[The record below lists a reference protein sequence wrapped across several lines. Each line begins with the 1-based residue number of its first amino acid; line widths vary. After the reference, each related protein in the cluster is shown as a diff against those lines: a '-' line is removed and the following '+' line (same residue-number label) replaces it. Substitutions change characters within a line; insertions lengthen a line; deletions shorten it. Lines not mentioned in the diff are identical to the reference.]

1 MEFTS
6 FKVLVKEEV
15 ERRTGKSYRVRL
27 NDVMKNNGVILS
39 GLTVMQDDSNI
50 SPTIYLNNYYE
61 AYENGQ
67 TTLGMVINDV
77 MDVYNKN
84 RVNRKLDMRYFLN
97 YESIRSRIVL
107 KLINTEKNRELLKD
121 IPHMEFLDLSI
132 VFQCLISDEQ
142 IGSASILIH
151 NAHAKLWGVDDGE
164 LYKRACE
171 NTPRLLKYELKSM
184 KDVMG
189 EIMRTDKGEY
199 GEADYAS
206 CMTGLNEGMPL
217 YVLSNKRRTD
227 GAACMLYPDLI
238 GDFAKALGS
247 DLYII
252 PSSVHELLLLPAGE
266 TDEIEELKCII
277 REVNETQLLTEE
289 VLSDSLYFYDRR
301 AKEIKIF

>member
-6 FKVLVKEEV
+6 FKALVKEEV
-15 ERRTGKSYRVRL
+15 ERRAGKTYRVRL
-27 NDVMKNNGVILS
+27 NDVMKNNGVVLS

-67 TTLGMVINDV
+67 TTIGMVINDV

-84 RVNRKLDMRYFLN
+84 KVNRKLDMRYFLN
-97 YESIRSRIVL
+97 YESIKDRIVL
-107 KLINTEKNRELLKD
+107 KLINTEKNRTLLKD
-121 IPHMEFLDLSI
+121 VPHKEFLDLSI
-132 VFQCLISDEQ
+132 VFQCLMSDER
-142 IGSASILIH
+142 IGSASIMIH
-151 NAHAKLWGVDDGE
+151 NAHAKLWGVDDRE

-171 NTPRLLKYELKSM
+171 NTPKLLQYELKNM
-184 KDVMG
+184 RDVMG
-189 EIMRTDKGEY
+189 ELMCTDKQDEKTAHESCM
-199 GEADYAS
+199 GEA
-206 CMTGLNEGMPL
+206 CEWLPM

-227 GAACMLYPDLI
+227 GAACMLYPELI

-252 PSSVHELLLLPAGE
+252 PSSVHELLLLPAG
-266 TDEIEELKCII
+266 DKKEIEGLKSII
-277 REVNETQLLTEE
+277 KEVNETQLLIEE
-289 VLSDSLYFYDRR
+289 VLSDSLYFYDRK

>member
-6 FKVLVKEEV
+6 FKALVKEEV
-15 ERRTGKSYRVRL
+15 ERRAGRTYRVRL
-27 NDVMKNNGVILS
+27 SDVMKNNGVILS

-97 YESIRSRIVL
+97 YESIKSRIVL
-107 KLINTEKNRELLKD
+107 KLINTEKNRELLND

-132 VFQCLISDEQ
+132 VFQCLISDEH

-151 NAHAKLWGVDDGE
+151 NAHAKLWGVDDRE
-164 LYKRACE
+164 LYKRACQ
-171 NTPRLLKYELKSM
+171 NTPKLLKYELKSM
-184 KDVMG
+184 KDVMC
-189 EIMRTDKGEY
+189 EIVRTDKGGYNEPDL
-199 GEADYAS
+199 GN
-206 CMTGLNEGMPL
+206 CMTELNGCVPM
-217 YVLSNKRRTD
+217 YVLGNEQRTD
-227 GAACMLYPDLI
+227 GAACMLYPNLI
-238 GDFAKALGS
+238 EDFAKALGS

-266 TDEIEELKCII
+266 TDESEELKRII

-289 VLSDSLYFYDRR
+289 VLSDSLYYYDRDL
-301 AKEIKIF
+301 KEIKIF